1 MGDNPFHNL
10 GGLTLSSEQVTDL
23 APLQKKPSTKQR
35 KRNGKVKFVMLPY
48 ERTLA
53 AAGKVENATLA
64 VLIELTHRRFKRH
77 QNTVLLANQALA
89 AAGISRWSKDRALKR
104 LEVVGLV
111 KVKRR
116 NGRSPLVKILY

>member
-1 MGDNPFHNL
+1 
-10 GGLTLSSEQVTDL
+10 
-23 APLQKKPSTKQR
+23 
-35 KRNGKVKFVMLPY
+35 MLPY